1 MNGNLYKK
9 RNELLRKS
17 VGLRNASNK
26 SDYKKSR
33 ELIKEQDKAYK
44 KWKFFDEFIKELN
57 K

>member
-1 MNGNLYKK
+1 MNRDIYKK

-17 VGLRNASNK
+17 VGLKK
-26 SDYKKSR
+26 SINGTGYKKGE
-33 ELIKEQDKAYK
+33 ELRKEQDKAYK

>member
-1 MNGNLYKK
+1 MKDNVYKK